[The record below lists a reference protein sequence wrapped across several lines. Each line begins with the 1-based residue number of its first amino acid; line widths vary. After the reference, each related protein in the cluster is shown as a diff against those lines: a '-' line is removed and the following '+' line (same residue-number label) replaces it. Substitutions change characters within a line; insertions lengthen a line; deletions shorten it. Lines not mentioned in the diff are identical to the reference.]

1 LLALGYHLGKS
12 AAVGGLHK
20 TALKTRNYMQLIKI
34 KENPEHRQ
42 ILQKAAKE
50 RRLKHLPI
58 CKHIDTYDIIVVK
71 CNRSH
76 WGNP

>member
-1 LLALGYHLGKS
+1 
-12 AAVGGLHK
+12 
-20 TALKTRNYMQLIKI
+20 MQLIKI